1 MKESKEK
8 DLRLKEKPLSFQPSG
23 AVRDAGRVVKLM
35 KDRCQRER
43 GREQQEREP
52 GAAASAA
59 EQVEDYA
66 ADAISAASS
75 VVGKGAGQ
83 IYRVMRRH
91 RQAEPGEETG
101 QEPDAAPPPSPS
113 EAMQ

>member
-59 EQVEDYA
+59 EQIEDSPTLFLPLHPL
-66 ADAISAASS
+66 SARA
-75 VVGKGAGQ
+75 
-83 IYRVMRRH
+83 
-91 RQAEPGEETG
+91 QARFTG
-101 QEPDAAPPPSPS
+101 L
-113 EAMQ
+113 